1 MSVDRAG
8 EIRVP
13 GRAVRVYSPRMKR
26 ALYVLG
32 AVAVLLLV
40 SFPANASAQA
50 GAAPAA
56 QAPPP
61 PPAVKEGQPMPDFTL
76 NYLEPARDGGR
87 PTNKAQKLSELKGNV
102 VVLAFFPAAFSPG

>member
-1 MSVDRAG
+1 
-8 EIRVP
+8 
-13 GRAVRVYSPRMKR
+13 MKR
-26 ALYVLG
+26 ALYALG
-32 AVAVLLLV
+32 AVAVLVLV

-61 PPAVKEGQPMPDFTL
+61 PPPSVKEGQPMPDFSL

-87 PTNKAQKLSELKGNV
+87 PTNKTQKLSDLKGNV

>member
-1 MSVDRAG
+1 MY
-8 EIRVP
+8 ILP
-13 GRAVRVYSPRMKR
+13 MKR
-26 ALYVLG
+26 ALYALG
-32 AVAVLLLV
+32 AVAVLVLV
-40 SFPANASAQA
+40 SFPTNASAQG

-61 PPAVKEGQPMPDFTL
+61 PPSVKEGQPMPDFSL

-87 PTNKAQKLSELKGNV
+87 PTTKTQKLSDLKGNV